1 MRNAKALRLVLFAT
15 VILLLMAACTP
26 AAAPATA
33 PDGAEAAPAAGSSD
47 AATEPVVVQLWS
59 TAWFPS
65 SIGGRQALVD
75 KFNEEYA
82 GRIQVEYVQ
91 GDWGQGETYV
101 QSGIAAGGGIACV
114 VEWESEGGAQNWY
127 RKGWIID
134 LRPYLTDER
143 RALTTEEQWA
153 AREYP
158 DDGAIVS
165 SATVLWE
172 PMLMVLY
179 NPAHLEAAGITPATV
194 DDPWSWDELH
204 EMARLLTLDVNGNHL
219 GEEGFDPE
227 QVVQWG
233 LLPRLDPEKVWEW
246 GLTFAQQR
254 MGGPVIRQENGT
266 WGWYLDEA
274 GAEAY
279 ERFLTPI
286 QEGISPELAIG
297 IGGDTL
303 HQAFVD
309 GLASM
314 IIRESF
320 AIPIIHDNYPDFEFA
335 AMPTPFEL
343 GETVFYKA
351 GGEGMVITTVCE
363 HPEEAAEFVFWL
375 MKPENLAIYAHG
387 NGMLPGNYE
396 ALEFEPFASDP
407 AWDIIRD
414 YLDRSQVF
422 TTPFN
427 PYLVEFRD
435 TIVAPTL
442 MEVVEGTRTFAEANE
457 LLQEQAEIVLN
468 Q

>member
-1 MRNAKALRLVLFAT
+1 MRRNGMSNAKGYRLVLFAAVT
-15 VILLLMAACTP
+15 LLLLAACTP
-26 AAAPATA
+26 AAAPA
-33 PDGAEAAPAAGSSD
+33 PAAGSGE
-47 AATEPVVVQLWS
+47 ATAGPVVVQLWS

-82 GRIQVEYVQ
+82 GRIQVDYIQ

-101 QSGIAAGGGIACV
+101 QSGIAAGGGIACI

-127 RKGWIID
+127 RKGWVID
-134 LRPYLTDER
+134 LRPYLTEER
-143 RALTTEEQWA
+143 RALTTEAQWA

-179 NPAHLEAAGITPATV
+179 NPAHLEAAGISPATV
-194 DDPWSWDELH
+194 DDPWSWEELH
-204 EMARLLTLDVNGNHL
+204 EMAHLLTLDADGNHL
-219 GEEGFDPE
+219 GEESFDPNR
-227 QVVQWG
+227 VVQWG

-254 MGGPVIRQENGT
+254 MGEPVVREEDGK
-266 WGWYLDEA
+266 WGWHLDEK
-274 GAEAY
+274 GAAVY
-279 ERFLTPI
+279 EKFLTPI
-286 QEGISPELAIG
+286 QVGISPELAIG
-297 IGGDTL
+297 IGGSTL

-320 AIPIIHDNYPDFEFA
+320 AIPIINDNYPDFEFA
-335 AMPTPFEL
+335 AMPTPFET
-343 GETVFYKA
+343 GDTVFYKA
-351 GGEGMVITTVCE
+351 GGEGMVITKVCE
-363 HPEEAAEFVFWL
+363 NPEDAAEFVFWL
-375 MKPENLAIYAHG
+375 MKPENLAVYAHG

-396 ALEFEPFASDP
+396 ALDFEPFKSDP
-407 AWDIIRD
+407 TWDIIRD
-414 YLDRSQVF
+414 YLDRSVVF

-427 PYLVEFRD
+427 PHLVEFRD

-442 MEVVEGTRTFAEANE
+442 MEVVEGKRTFAEADA